1 MTKPTREEILDFWKE
16 NVAKKRK
23 SDHYD
28 LTEKSEWVG
37 NYIKLDGMVKELEA
51 VNTEDELRNNL
62 REVFLPTSGLIWSQ
76 VPRLFFKL
84 LKEADLREL
93 RDAKEI
99 IVDIRNS
106 SEFKKE
112 WVEDL
117 SNLVET
123 KYPEGAKRFK
133 ALKAFVS
140 NVLGE
145 LFGKLHFENN
155 PIRNSCSIRILQE
168 MGYTFDEMDY
178 DSFKEAFVN
187 FKKSYQNSV
196 GKLSPKSVHLNIEID
211 QFFNFF
217 HKDENAKTF
226 LKTGRLSE
234 QPPSQGTRLR
244 DIVAIWQVSPGENE
258 LGFWPEFK
266 EKDVIAMGWDKLGR
280 LTQYASKKQIEEA
293 LKREYPSYY
302 PPDSNPRN
310 DVNSC
315 WIFCNEIKRGHVIVA
330 KWGSKKLVYGIGKVL
345 EGYEFD
351 DSRELYKH
359 VIRVKWHI
367 KFDEPVQVDISSNFV
382 QWTANSLKLEKFNE
396 VKRSILE
403 KYPHHRPSFDLL
415 FKEEPM
421 EAGPAPPSLAF
432 LDEDL
437 EVNLDELSFKPLLF
451 EDEENLRLQIRAALV
466 SGKNIMLVGPPG
478 TGKTEIALSLCEMAK
493 AKEYVHDYI
502 LTTATSDW
510 TTFDTIGGY
519 VPCEEGDSLE
529 FRPGQ
534 FLRCFREIES
544 HSPVNKWLV
553 IDEINRSDIDKAFG
567 QLFTVLSGQSVELPF
582 LQESKSVKI
591 VPYHSLQGV
600 GIAQNEY
607 VVPKSWRLVATL
619 NTYDKAS
626 LYQMSYAF
634 MRRFAF
640 IHIGVPSPEFIEDNW
655 STYLDSWGIHIP
667 EKLRSCT
674 DNVKEIWKS
683 MNEHGK
689 RPLGPAIIK
698 DMLEFIAGYEMVET
712 ANPQQILT
720 EVVSSFIL
728 PQFEGLEKL
737 SLDKLKELLSK
748 YCEETKIDF
757 LFKEM
762 FEG

>member
-1 MTKPTREEILDFWKE
+1 MFSRLI
-16 NVAKKRK
+16 KKG
-23 SDHYD
+23 D
-28 LTEKSEWVG
+28 
-37 NYIKLDGMVKELEA
+37 
-51 VNTEDELRNNL
+51 
-62 REVFLPTSGLIWSQ
+62 
-76 VPRLFFKL
+76 
-84 LKEADLREL
+84 
-93 RDAKEI
+93 
-99 IVDIRNS
+99 
-106 SEFKKE
+106 
-112 WVEDL
+112 
-117 SNLVET
+117 
-123 KYPEGAKRFK
+123 
-133 ALKAFVS
+133 
-140 NVLGE
+140 
-145 LFGKLHFENN
+145 
-155 PIRNSCSIRILQE
+155 
-168 MGYTFDEMDY
+168 
-178 DSFKEAFVN
+178 
-187 FKKSYQNSV
+187 
-196 GKLSPKSVHLNIEID
+196 
-211 QFFNFF
+211 
-217 HKDENAKTF
+217 
-226 LKTGRLSE
+226 
-234 QPPSQGTRLR
+234 
-244 DIVAIWQVSPGENE
+244 
-258 LGFWPEFK
+258 
-266 EKDVIAMGWDKLGR
+266 
-280 LTQYASKKQIEEA
+280 
-293 LKREYPSYY
+293 
-302 PPDSNPRN
+302 
-310 DVNSC
+310 
-315 WIFCNEIKRGHVIVA
+315 VIVA
-330 KWGSKKLVYGIGKVL
+330 KKGASKEIYGIGKVL
-345 EGYEFD
+345 REYHFD
-351 DSRELYKH
+351 PSRDIFKNVIH
-359 VIRVKWHI
+359 VDWVISFDNKVK
-367 KFDEPVQVDISSNFV
+367 VNVSRSFV
-382 QWTANSLKLEKFNE
+382 QWTANRLGLDRFNE
-396 VKRSILE
+396 VKTSILK

-415 FKEEPM
+415 FKEEPI
-421 EAGPAPPSLAF
+421 EVSPPPPSLTF

-437 EVNLDELSFKPLLF
+437 EVDLNELSFKPLLF
-451 EDEENLRLQIRAALV
+451 EDEENLTSQIYAALV

-478 TGKTEIALSLCEMAK
+478 TGKTEIALSLCKMAK

-519 VPCEEGDSLE
+519 VPSEEGNSLE
-529 FRPGQ
+529 FMPGQ
-534 FLRCFREIES
+534 FLRCFREMES

-582 LQESKSVKI
+582 LQDSESVKV

-640 IHIGVPSPEFIEDNW
+640 IHIGGPSSEFIEDNW
-655 STYLDSWGIHIP
+655 SAYLDSWGIHIP

-698 DMLEFIAGYEMVET
+698 DMLEFIAGYEMVKT
-712 ANPQQILT
+712 PNPQQILT
-720 EVVSSFIL
+720 EAVSSFIL